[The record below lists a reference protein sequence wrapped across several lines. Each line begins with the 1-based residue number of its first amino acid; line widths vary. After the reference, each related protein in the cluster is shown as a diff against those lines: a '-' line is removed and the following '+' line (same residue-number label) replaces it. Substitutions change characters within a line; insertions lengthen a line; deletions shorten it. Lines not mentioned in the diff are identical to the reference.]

1 MKIQKSTA
9 ETAMLILVMKT
20 LANVTLATFKL

>member
-1 MKIQKSTA
+1 MKIQKSAA

-20 LANVTLATFKL
+20 LANVTLATFEL